1 MNPLFTVELFGVVF
15 ADTIFVTAAVT
26 LLLSVAMIVASR
38 ALKVREITVWQA
50 TLEYLTAWISDTI
63 GEIVD
68 EDPRPYVPLIGT
80 LVLFIAVCNLL
91 ALIPRVR
98 PPTADLATTA
108 ALALVV
114 FLAVPYFGVRR
125 RGLIGYLKLYIQ
137 PNILLLPLNLFG
149 ELTRTL
155 ALAVRLFGNIM
166 SGQMIGAILLT
177 VAGALVP
184 VPILLLGVL
193 TGLVQAYIFGVLA
206 AVYIAAAVQVEAS
219 HKPADPPS
227 PAPPPQPQDTPQGS
241 PA

>member
-1 MNPLFTVELFGVVF
+1 MTPTFTVELFGLVF
-15 ADTIFVTAAVT
+15 ADTIFITLAVSAALCGVA
-26 LLLSVAMIVASR
+26 LLSAR
-38 ALKVREITVWQA
+38 ALRTHAIGVWQA
-50 TLEYLTAWISDTI
+50 ALEALTGWISGII

-80 LVLFIAVCNLL
+80 LVVFIAVSNLL

-98 PPTADLATTA
+98 PPTADLSTTA

-114 FLAVPYFGVRR
+114 FCAVPFYGIRR
-125 RGLIGYLKLYIQ
+125 RGLRGYLKLYIE
-137 PNILLLPLNLFG
+137 PHFMLLPLNLFG

-166 SGQMIGAILLT
+166 SGQMIGAILLA
-177 VAGALVP
+177 VAGLLVP
-184 VPILLLGVL
+184 VPIALLGVL

-206 AVYIAAAVQVEAS
+206 AVYIAAAVQVES
-219 HKPADPPS
+219 RH
-227 PAPPPQPQDTPQGS
+227 TEPQGT